1 MVRPQ
6 HECTDAAGAGWNLL
20 AVCDDGSVGAGDV
33 AIVVGV
39 LVVLAAAGVG
49 IWYYVRSRME

>member
-1 MVRPQ
+1 MRPQ
-6 HECTDAAGAGWNLL
+6 HECTDAASSGWNLL
-20 AVCDDGSVGAGDV
+20 AVCDDGSVGAWDV

-49 IWYYVRSRME
+49 IWYYVQSRME